1 MILILL
7 AAITLAIVL
16 VGGFDMARGNRS
28 TAYLKNA
35 PCYSGPHPPKVSI
48 VIPARNEAK
57 KIAEA
62 LQSVLKQDY
71 PNLEFIVLNDR
82 STDNTA
88 AILAG
93 IAAQDPRLRVENIS
107 ELPPGWLGKNYA
119 LYRGADRAS
128 GDLLLFTDA
137 DVVMDPTAVSR
148 AVHYLQANRLDH
160 LAVMPAV
167 RMPTLALRLFCSAF
181 GVFFSAY
188 MRQWKA
194 KDPRSPRFIGVGAF
208 NFVARDAYRA
218 IGTHQAIAMR
228 PDDDIKLG
236 KLLKKAGYR
245 QELVLGMGMLVVEW
259 YSSLREMIDG
269 LMKNSFA
276 GLEYSVPL
284 SLAGGIAL
292 LLLNVWPFIA
302 IFVVKG
308 PAWILYL
315 LVVIAMLLFIADG
328 NRFYHSPGWYALA
341 HPLSSLLFVYIV
353 WKSTLLTLWTG
364 GITWRGTHY
373 PLALLKSNRV

>member
-1 MILILL
+1 M
-7 AAITLAIVL
+7 
-16 VGGFDMARGNRS
+16 
-28 TAYLKNA
+28 
-35 PCYSGPHPPKVSI
+35 SI

-88 AILAG
+88 TILAG
-93 IAAQDPRLRVENIS
+93 LAAKDARLRVDNIS
-107 ELPPGWLGKNYA
+107 ELPAGWLGKNYA
-119 LYRGADRAS
+119 LYRGAERAS

-137 DVVMDPTAVSR
+137 DVVMNPSAVSR
-148 AVHYLQANRLDH
+148 AVHYLRTNRLDH

-194 KDPRSPRFIGVGAF
+194 KDPRSPRFVGVGAF
-208 NFVARDAYRA
+208 NLVARDAYRA

-245 QELVLGMGMLVVEW
+245 QELVFGMGMLVVEW
-259 YSSLREMIDG
+259 YSSLRELIDG

-276 GLEYSVPL
+276 GLEYSVPM
-284 SLAGGIAL
+284 SVAGGVAV
-292 LLLNVWPFIA
+292 LLLNVWPFMA
-302 IFVVKG
+302 IFCGQG
-308 PAWILYL
+308 PSVDFVSSGRRCPALVHFRRQSLLPSSRLVCLGASALRPAFRLHYL
-315 LVVIAMLLFIADG
+315 EVDV
-328 NRFYHSPGWYALA
+328 A
-341 HPLSSLLFVYIV
+341 HPVDRRHQLARHALSA
-353 WKSTLLTLWTG
+353 
-364 GITWRGTHY
+364 GTAEVQSR
-373 PLALLKSNRV
+373 LAP

>member
-1 MILILL
+1 M
-7 AAITLAIVL
+7 
-16 VGGFDMARGNRS
+16 NPS
-28 TAYLKNA
+28 
-35 PCYSGPHPPKVSI
+35 
-48 VIPARNEAK
+48 
-57 KIAEA
+57 
-62 LQSVLKQDY
+62 
-71 PNLEFIVLNDR
+71 
-82 STDNTA
+82 
-88 AILAG
+88 
-93 IAAQDPRLRVENIS
+93 
-107 ELPPGWLGKNYA
+107 
-119 LYRGADRAS
+119 
-128 GDLLLFTDA
+128 
-137 DVVMDPTAVSR
+137 AVSR

-167 RMPTLALRLFCSAF
+167 HMPTLALRLFCSAF

-208 NFVARDAYRA
+208 NLVARDAYRA

-276 GLEYSVPL
+276 GLEYSVAHVPRRRHRPVAAERVAVRRHL
-284 SLAGGIAL
+284 CAQGPGVDFVSSGRHCHALVHCRRQSLL
-292 LLLNVWPFIA
+292 H
-302 IFVVKG
+302 
-308 PAWILYL
+308 ILQ
-315 LVVIAMLLFIADG
+315 VGMPWRI
-328 NRFYHSPGWYALA
+328 RSPR
-341 HPLSSLLFVYIV
+341 LLFVYIL
-353 WKSTLLTLWTG
+353 WKSMLLTLWTG
-364 GITWRGTHY
+364 GISWRGTHY

>member
-1 MILILL
+1 
-7 AAITLAIVL
+7 
-16 VGGFDMARGNRS
+16 MARGNRS
-28 TAYLKNA
+28 TSYLEDS

-57 KIAEA
+57 NIAEA

-93 IAAQDPRLRVENIS
+93 LAAKDPRLRFENIT

-119 LYRGADRAS
+119 LYRGAERAS
-128 GDLLLFTDA
+128 GDLLLFSDA
-137 DVVMDPTAVSR
+137 DVVMNSSAVSR

-194 KDPRSPRFIGVGAF
+194 KDPLSRRFIGVGAF
-208 NFVARDAYRA
+208 NLMSRDAYRA

-284 SLAGGIAL
+284 SLAGGIAV
-292 LLLNVWPFIA
+292 LLLNVWPFVA
-302 IFVVKG
+302 IFALKG
-308 PAWILYL
+308 PARILYL
-315 LVVIAMLLFIADG
+315 LAVIALLSFIADG
-328 NRFYHSPGWYALA
+328 NRFYRSPAGYALA

-353 WKSTLLTLWTG
+353 WKSMLLTLWTG
-364 GITWRGTHY
+364 GIRWRGTHY
-373 PLALLKSNRV
+373 PLDMLKSNRV

>member
-1 MILILL
+1 MTLTFL
-7 AAITLAIVL
+7 AAITLSIVL

-28 TAYLKNA
+28 TSYLRDV

-88 AILAG
+88 TILAG
-93 IAAQDPRLRVENIS
+93 LAAKDARLRVEKIS
-107 ELPPGWLGKNYA
+107 ELPAGWLGKNCA
-119 LYRGADRAS
+119 LYRGAERAS

-137 DVVMDPTAVSR
+137 DVVMDPSAVSR
-148 AVHYLQANRLDH
+148 AVHYLRANRLDH

-194 KDPRSPRFIGVGAF
+194 KDPRSRRFVGVGAF
-208 NFVARDAYRA
+208 NLVARDAYRA

-245 QELVLGMGMLVVEW
+245 QELVFGMGMLVVEW
-259 YSSLREMIDG
+259 YSSLRELIDG

-276 GLEYSVPL
+276 GLEYSVPM
-284 SLAGGIAL
+284 SLAGGIAV
-292 LLLNVWPFIA
+292 LLLNVWPFVA

-315 LVVIAMLLFIADG
+315 LAVIALLLFISDG
-328 NRFYHSPGWYALA
+328 NRFYHLPGWYALA
-341 HPLSSLLFVYIV
+341 HPLSALLFVYII
-353 WKSTLLTLWTG
+353 WKSMLLTLWTG
-364 GITWRGTHY
+364 GISWRGTHY
-373 PLALLKSNRV
+373 PLAMLKSNRV

>member
-1 MILILL
+1 MTLTLL

-16 VGGFDMARGNRS
+16 LGGFDMARGNRS
-28 TAYLKNA
+28 TAYLKDA

-48 VIPARNEAK
+48 IIPARNEAK

-88 AILAG
+88 TILAG
-93 IAAQDPRLRVENIS
+93 MAARDPRLRVENVS
-107 ELPPGWLGKNYA
+107 ELPAGWLGKNYA
-119 LYRGADRAS
+119 LHRGAERAS
-128 GDLLLFTDA
+128 GELLLFTDA
-137 DVVMDPTAVSR
+137 DVVMNPTAVSR

-167 RMPTLALRLFCSAF
+167 HMPTLALRLFCSAF

-208 NFVARDAYRA
+208 NLVAHDAYRA

-259 YSSLREMIDG
+259 YSSLAR
-269 LMKNSFA
+269 
-276 GLEYSVPL
+276 
-284 SLAGGIAL
+284 
-292 LLLNVWPFIA
+292 
-302 IFVVKG
+302 
-308 PAWILYL
+308 
-315 LVVIAMLLFIADG
+315 
-328 NRFYHSPGWYALA
+328 
-341 HPLSSLLFVYIV
+341 
-353 WKSTLLTLWTG
+353 
-364 GITWRGTHY
+364 
-373 PLALLKSNRV
+373 